1 MTRIHTNPRH
11 ARRHGGRPRLAVL
24 SIVAMTLAVVLV
36 GTSSVAAIA
45 GFTLATKIEANSV
58 EILDVDEQAPP
69 SIGEYSGA
77 FNILIVGADNDPDQ
91 GEAYGERETTL
102 NDVNLLLH
110 VSADHTN
117 AVAVSFPRDLI
128 VDHPE
133 CTDADGVEYGETYGE
148 PINVALGRGGLA
160 CVVRTV
166 EQLTGLSIP
175 YAGQVSFNAVVQMT
189 DAIGGVTI
197 CLTDS
202 FDDPFI
208 PLTLPA
214 GYSEI
219 SGASALGFLRS
230 RHGVGDGS
238 DLGRISSQQQ
248 YLSSLMRKI
257 KSDETLTDLGKL
269 YSLANVVANNVR
281 LSSTLTSVDT
291 MISMAQALRTID
303 LDKIV
308 FVQYPGSTGDS
319 DYPGKVVPLYD
330 QADELFA
337 LIAAD
342 QPFTLGEGSQGVGTV
357 ADPNVA
363 VPDEPEVPV
372 DPTVPVDPAA
382 PVDPAVP
389 DGTVPEAPVEA
400 GPTVLDGVTGQTAQ
414 QATCAIPN

>member
-1 MTRIHTNPRH
+1 MPPTNTNPRH
-11 ARRHGGRPRLAVL
+11 ARRHGGRPVL
-24 SIVAMTLAVVLV
+24 SILIVVGMTLAVALV
-36 GTSSVAAIA
+36 GATSVAAIA
-45 GFTLATKIEANSV
+45 GFSLAKKVEANSI
-58 EILDVDEQAPP
+58 EILDDDEQAPP

-77 FNILIVGADNDPDQ
+77 FNILIVGVDNDSEQ
-91 GEAYGERETTL
+91 GDAYGERGSTL
-102 NDVNLLLH
+102 NDVNLMLH
-110 VSADHTN
+110 VSADHSN

-128 VDHPE
+128 VDHPT
-133 CTDADGVEYGETYGE
+133 CTGPDGAEYSEAYGE
-148 PINVALGRGGLA
+148 PINIAMGRGGLA

-166 EQLTGLSIP
+166 EQLTGLNVP
-175 YAGQVSFNAVVQMT
+175 YAGQVSFDAVVQMT

-202 FDDPFI
+202 FDDPWI
-208 PLTLPA
+208 PLALPA

-257 KSDETLTDLGKL
+257 KSDETLTDLSKL
-269 YSLANVVANNVR
+269 YSLANVVATNVR
-281 LSSTLTSVDT
+281 LSSTLTSADT

-303 LDKIV
+303 LDNIV

-319 DYPGKVVPLYD
+319 NYPGKVVPLSD

-337 LIAAD
+337 LIASD
-342 QPFTLGEGSQGVGTV
+342 QPFTLGADSQGIGTV
-357 ADPNVA
+357 ADPSV
-363 VPDEPEVPV
+363 
-372 DPTVPVDPAA
+372 TA

-389 DGTVPEAPVEA
+389 AEEPSAPDSTESEAPA
-400 GPTVLDGVTGQTAQ
+400 GVDSVVLDGVTGQTAQ

>member
-1 MTRIHTNPRH
+1 MPPIHTNPRH
-11 ARRHGGRPRLAVL
+11 ARRHGGRPLLVVL
-24 SIVAMTLAVVLV
+24 SVVAMTLAVVLV
-36 GTSSVAAIA
+36 GTTSVTAIA
-45 GFTLATKIEANSV
+45 GFNLASTVKANSV
-58 EILDVDEQAPP
+58 EILDVDEQPPP

-77 FNILIVGADNDPDQ
+77 FNILVVGADNDPGQ
-91 GEAYGERETTL
+91 GEDYGERETTL

-133 CTDADGVEYGETYGE
+133 CTDADGVEYGESYGE
-148 PINVALGRGGLA
+148 PINGAMRRGGLS

-175 YAGQVSFNAVVQMT
+175 YAGQVSFDAVVQMT
-189 DAIGGVTI
+189 DAIGGVTV
-197 CLTDS
+197 CLTDALE
-202 FDDPFI
+202 DPWI
-208 PLTLPA
+208 PLSLPA

-257 KSDETLTDLGKL
+257 KSEETLTDLGKL

-308 FVQYPGSTGDS
+308 FVQYPGYTD
-319 DYPGKVVPLYD
+319 DPNYPGKVVPLSE

-363 VPDEPEVPV
+363 VPVEPTVPEVPV
-372 DPTVPVDPAA
+372 DPEAPIDPV
-382 PVDPAVP
+382 VP
-389 DGTVPEAPVEA
+389 DGTAPETPVEA
-400 GPTVLDGVTGQTAQ
+400 GPTVLDGVTGQRAD
-414 QATCAIPN
+414 QATCAVPN